1 MTRLVPL
8 IVLLLLLPAASVFG
22 GDLPQVLQPNT
33 TAYSATEV
41 ATLTQAIITLEKTLN
56 DYNLASRRYFPDE
69 WGSRDF
75 AAYTAGILSE
85 KGYETSLVSG
95 EGWPEGVH
103 TWVLV
108 GIPLGIKTAWI
119 PVEATPE
126 AGRSQQAL
134 GYLPSTTDAAG
145 NLCFEESYRNFSDVL
160 QLPPNLPPVAKI
172 RPPAPPIEVN
182 ETVRFMGIS
191 SSDSDGEI
199 VLYQWDFGDGTTDIS
214 TKWTITHRFNK
225 QKNYIITLTVIDD
238 RGHRSTISI
247 TLRVIRIEEPKQ
259 DPPSS
264 GCGCGG

>member
-1 MTRLVPL
+1 
-8 IVLLLLLPAASVFG
+8 
-22 GDLPQVLQPNT
+22 LQPNT

-41 ATLTQAIITLEKTLN
+41 ATLTQAITTLEKTLN

-108 GIPLGIKTAWI
+108 GIPIGTKTAWI

-126 AGRSQQAL
+126 AGHSQQVL
-134 GYLPSTTDAAG
+134 GHIPRAADAAG
-145 NLCFEESYRNFSDVL
+145 SLWFKESYLNLSIVVT
-160 QLPPNLPPVAKI
+160 LPPNSAPLAKI

-182 ETVRFMGIS
+182 ETVRFMGIG

-199 VLYQWDFGDGTTDIS
+199 VLYQWDFGDGKTEIS
-214 TKWTITHRFNK
+214 TLFIVRHKFK
-225 QKNYIITLTVIDD
+225 KPGSYSITLTVIDN
-238 RGHRSTISI
+238 RGTSSAATSSV
-247 TLRVIRIEEPKQ
+247 TLRVVKLEEQ
-259 DPPSS
+259 DTEPSS
-264 GCGCGG
+264 PSSDGCGCGK